1 MGRAKP
7 RELRRKEQKS
17 FSVSTGQGFAW
28 GLNPYDISLM
38 GLQFST
44 VSVQSGMK
52 MDHRVASTSANI
64 LQVLLLYAVHV
75 LVPATLLLS
84 TAKRSILRY
93 ITIPFSL
100 CILYQAIQVAS
111 LLGPG
116 FAWCELTRLFLTVSC
131 QSLNLLLISPK
142 DDQDVPLSAGR
153 SVWHRLYQA
162 SKLFTHPRAIG
173 TPWQIS
179 NAPPHPAYYK
189 QKHMNVPPR
198 RQFLIRQI
206 AIVLW
211 QYLALDLFAYLA
223 LQQAIEQEKSGP
235 LPPTVEWNLTTE
247 KWIERIVSNLM
258 AGFVVSRILIDFHHR
273 VFSIIAVGIGLDSTS
288 DWPPL
293 FGRATEADS
302 LRGFW
307 S

>member
-1 MGRAKP
+1 
-7 RELRRKEQKS
+7 
-17 FSVSTGQGFAW
+17 
-28 GLNPYDISLM
+28 M

-179 NAPPHPAYYK
+179 NKPPHPAYYK